1 MLGGSSL
8 SVLPLRP
15 RMTSPS
21 SLARVCW
28 ISGSPGSDIFP
39 ASLSWQQLAKNLSL
53 MWRCLSEDALM
64 DRLPEAQ
71 LEVLARK
78 CPGYRPGG
86 GFQVTWGQF
95 QGVALAPHSFSL
107 WEWFLAAIGLVR
119 GHLLGPWK
127 RGLIAGFLGRQEAE
141 QLVGGQPQGTFL
153 LRYMSSDFRISPVK
167 SGFNT
172 VRFTLR
178 FT

>member
-1 MLGGSSL
+1 
-8 SVLPLRP
+8 
-15 RMTSPS
+15 MTSPS

-39 ASLSWQQLAKNLSL
+39 ASLSWQQLAKNLAL

-107 WEWFLAAIGLVR
+107 WEWFHAAIGLVR